1 MKINP
6 AHTAALMSILDRR
19 PYFALL
25 GMKFR
30 RMDPGYCRIDAAFSP
45 SIHGNAFGA
54 VHGGAYASLIDS
66 AAYWA
71 LYCQMPE
78 EQGYTSL
85 DLNVTNLAAVRS
97 GVLITEAR
105 VVRAGRSISIS
116 QATVKDE
123 TGRLLAYGTSK
134 LMSLEGRQS
143 ISQLL
148 SQIGEDVVLP
158 PKFLEEPPAAQ
169 TPAL

>member
-6 AHTAALMSILDRR
+6 AHTAALMAILDRR

-25 GMKFR
+25 GMRFR
-30 RMDPGYCRIDAAFSP
+30 AIDPGFCRIEADFDPAV
-45 SIHGNAFGA
+45 HGNAFGA
-54 VHGGAYASLIDS
+54 VHGGAYASFIDS

-85 DLNVTNLAAVRS
+85 DLNVTNLAAVR
-97 GVLITEAR
+97 GGKLITEAR
-105 VVRAGRSISIS
+105 VVRQGRSISIS
-116 QATVKDE
+116 EAAVKDE

-143 ISQLL
+143 VQDLFIEA
-148 SQIGEDVVLP
+148 GEDVLLP
-158 PKFLEEPPAAQ
+158 PKFLKSE
-169 TPAL
+169 

>member
-25 GMKFR
+25 GMKFQS
-30 RMDPGYCRIDAAFSP
+30 MEPGYCRIDTEFSFRL
-45 SIHGNAFGA
+45 HGNAYGA
-54 VHGGAYASLIDS
+54 VHGGVYASLIDS

-78 EQGYTSL
+78 GQGYTSL

-97 GVLITEAR
+97 GMLITEAR
-105 VVRAGRSISIS
+105 TVRQGRSISI
-116 QATVKDE
+116 AEVTVKDE
-123 TGRLLAYGTSK
+123 SGRILAYGTSK
-134 LMSLEGRQS
+134 LMSLEGKQS
-143 ISQLL
+143 IKDLL
-148 SQIGEDVVLP
+148 EDAGDHVTLP
-158 PKFLEEPPAAQ
+158 PKFLPED
-169 TPAL
+169 